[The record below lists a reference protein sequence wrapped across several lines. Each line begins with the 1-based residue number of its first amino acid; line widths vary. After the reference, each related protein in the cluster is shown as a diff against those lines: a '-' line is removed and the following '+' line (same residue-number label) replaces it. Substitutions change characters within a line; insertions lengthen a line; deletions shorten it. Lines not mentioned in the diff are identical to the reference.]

1 MKYHPLWTHTPAVVL
16 IGMMVWLISS
26 QNTLDRLPI
35 VLKHGTGPASAV
47 WALGGVLLLAALYL
61 VMSVFFDESWAKNE
75 QPRKSFNWMS
85 LFDEISIALLFGSVF
100 WRTTSYTA
108 SELSWMVA
116 GGAVVAGCLVEAL
129 RPYRAEPLVE
139 GMQPSGPI
147 TMKPGTNWL
156 FYQRQ
161 NPPYINAIVV
171 VVSVY
176 YIYLSTASVQSG
188 HIGLAVML
196 IAIIGLL
203 LSLWNGMRVSVSPS
217 KISVR
222 LGMFN
227 WKLLEL
233 SPDQIV
239 SAEVM
244 HFNPL
249 RDFGGWGIRF
259 SRSKKGFFFEGN
271 QGVLITPKKGMP
283 VLIGSNQPQELLQA
297 VQTAMGKDRPC

>member
-1 MKYHPLWTHTPAVVL
+1 MKYHPLWTHTPAVAM
-16 IGMMVWLISS
+16 IGYMVWWLSS
-26 QNTLDRLPI
+26 ENIPSRLPLI
-35 VLKHGTGPASAV
+35 QKSGTSTVSAV
-47 WALGGVLLLAALYL
+47 GLFGGILLMAALYL

-85 LFDEISIALLFGSVF
+85 LFDEITIALLFGSVF

-116 GGAVVAGCLVEAL
+116 GGAVVAGCLMELL

-139 GMQPSGPI
+139 ELRTASPLAV
-147 TMKPGTNWL
+147 KPGANWL

-161 NPPYINAIVV
+161 NPPYINNIIVV
-171 VVSVY
+171 AVY
-176 YIYLSTASVQSG
+176 YIYLSTASAQSG
-188 HIGLAVML
+188 HFGLALMI

-203 LSLWNGMRVSVSPS
+203 LSVWNGMRVSVSPS

-233 SPDQIV
+233 SPDQIA
-239 SAEVM
+239 SAEVA

-249 RDFGGWGIRF
+249 RDFGGWGIRI

-297 VQTAMGKDRPC
+297 VQTAMGNTER

>member
-16 IGMMVWLISS
+16 IGMMVWRVSGQSIP
-26 QNTLDRLPI
+26 DRLPI
-35 VLKHGTGPASAV
+35 NLKHGTGSAPAAGV
-47 WALGGVLLLAALYL
+47 LGGVILLAVLYL
-61 VMSVFFDESWAKNE
+61 VMSMFFDESWAKNE

-139 GMQPSGPI
+139 ELRTSSPLAV
-147 TMKPGTNWL
+147 KPGANWL

-176 YIYLSTASVQSG
+176 YIYLSTASAQSG
-188 HIGLAVML
+188 HIGVAVML

-203 LSLWNGMRVSVSPS
+203 LSIWNGMRVSVSPN

-233 SPDQIV
+233 SPDQII
-239 SAEVM
+239 SAEVA

-259 SRSKKGFFFEGN
+259 SRSRKGFFFEGN
-271 QGVLITPKKGMP
+271 QGVLITPTKGMP
-283 VLIGSNQPQELLQA
+283 VLIGSNQPQDLLQA
-297 VQTAMGKDRPC
+297 VQTAMGGNAG